1 MSSLTIHVFSCKRR
15 HVFCHNCSS
24 GRSVATEYTALVM
37 QIQEHTYLMSTLA
50 RESVATEYTTFVM
63 RNTSYTEHVFVLQY
77 NLECRLWS
85 DTRAGS
91 TKNSLRNTCHAGTCT
106 RPGNILSGIISS
118 KLRCDVDTIIM
129 VLCKCHLW
137 MQAQLISG
145 TTSKTRPVRQLYS
158 GKS

>member
-1 MSSLTIHVFSCKRR
+1 MATGMRRRLDIGHVYSGKGICCNRIHNICDAKHKLHRTCFCFAIQSRMSSVVRYS
-15 HVFCHNCSS
+15 
-24 GRSVATEYTALVM
+24 
-37 QIQEHTYLMSTLA
+37 
-50 RESVATEYTTFVM
+50 
-63 RNTSYTEHVFVLQY
+63 
-77 NLECRLWS
+77 
-85 DTRAGS
+85 AGS

-145 TTSKTRPVRQLYS
+145 TASKTRPVRQLYS